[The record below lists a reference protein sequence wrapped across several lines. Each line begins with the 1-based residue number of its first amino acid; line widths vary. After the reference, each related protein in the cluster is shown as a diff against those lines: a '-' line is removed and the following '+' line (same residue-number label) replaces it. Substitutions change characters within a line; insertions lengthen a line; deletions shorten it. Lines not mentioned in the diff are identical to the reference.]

1 MEMLADEHPAVVQEV
16 VYKLNAFGR
25 PETDQASP
33 ELFAR
38 VLARSASEPEDLLF
52 YDAQAICG
60 DSPQNR
66 SAVCVEGVWRS
77 RWSSCW
83 RNWVSERWR
92 PLCAC
97 ESSVLLALMARLS
110 MPSEIEYVRPRL
122 PEVYVNG
129 PTLRT
134 RILMHHP
141 NRPALAREVIPHL
154 SADTRN

>member
-60 DSPQNR
+60 DLPQNR

-83 RNWVSERWR
+83 KSWVSQRWR
-92 PLCAC
+92 PLRAC
-97 ESSVLLALMARLS
+97 ESSLPLAL
-110 MPSEIEYVRPRL
+110 
-122 PEVYVNG
+122 
-129 PTLRT
+129 
-134 RILMHHP
+134 
-141 NRPALAREVIPHL
+141 
-154 SADTRN
+154 